1 MRYSYQSNDS
11 VFAKKLSEARK
22 AAERFAER
30 ASVVDRNGTF
40 PVENV
45 SELKARKLMSAS
57 LPNISDERQPSLRSL
72 ASMAQV
78 LSSGCLSTGMIW
90 AMHVQQVEVLIR
102 QGRNEF
108 LLHLLSKLAEE
119 QPLIASVTTEKKKG
133 GHLLTSHSPL
143 FHEGG
148 ELYIDRHAPIV
159 TGGEY
164 ADWFLITMKESEFSS
179 STDVKLVLAE
189 RSQLEFEN
197 VSEWEAMGMRG
208 TGSIGMRIRGKI
220 GREQMIGVA
229 TNFKQLAVQVL
240 IPIGHILWSACWLG
254 AAKGVYERLI
264 QLIRDPRNR
273 SRFNLQSDLLYA
285 RIARIR
291 LQLDTVDI
299 YLGEMMKRYEK
310 NCNNGQLEQLEEPR
324 FNIHIN
330 NLKIIASETLFK
342 ATDDMIEVAGLTY
355 GFITNDRLPLERAF
369 RDLRSASLMYHNDRL
384 LLANGRLNLID
395 NRLLP

>member
-1 MRYSYQSNDS
+1 M
-11 VFAKKLSEARK
+11 
-22 AAERFAER
+22 
-30 ASVVDRNGTF
+30 
-40 PVENV
+40 
-45 SELKARKLMSAS
+45 
-57 LPNISDERQPSLRSL
+57 
-72 ASMAQV
+72 
-78 LSSGCLSTGMIW
+78 
-90 AMHVQQVEVLIR
+90 
-102 QGRNEF
+102 
-108 LLHLLSKLAEE
+108 
-119 QPLIASVTTEKKKG
+119 
-133 GHLLTSHSPL
+133 
-143 FHEGG
+143 
-148 ELYIDRHAPIV
+148 